1 MLSSS
6 LAEVSAELIGRA
18 CREKWSESETL
29 DFKRDLPSSSG
40 DGRRE
45 FPKDVAAMANASGG
59 DLVYGVQDEDGRA
72 GGVVPL
78 IGESADAAILRL
90 RQMVESAI
98 EPRLPSIQFKA
109 VDVDGGYLLVVRVQ
123 ASFLG
128 PHAIKSGVERRF
140 VMRSGTGTS
149 DLTFDQ
155 LRGAFDRSAS
165 LGEMARQ
172 FVRRRVERLAAG
184 DAARALE
191 PLPLGVVHFVPLAGL
206 GRKYAP
212 DLHGLRARGISDL
225 APPGL
230 FGACNYTFN
239 IDGLLVFAGASDA
252 KQTFAYWQFF
262 RDGTVEAA
270 CVLGQQSRPE
280 PDVTELFVRPEQV
293 SKYFYRQVA
302 GLVAM
307 AREFG
312 LVGPAVFSAALLG
325 AKGCE
330 LAEEGHWSYRRA
342 MSDRQQLVAPEEWVE
357 SLEVADPDKIA
368 KPLLDVLWQGFGR
381 DRCPHFERESGAF
394 GFPL

>member
-128 PHAIKSGVERRF
+128 PHAIKNGVDRRF
-140 VMRSGTGTS
+140 VMRAGTGTS
-149 DLTFDQ
+149 DLSFDQ
-155 LRGAFDRSAS
+155 LRSAFDRTAS
-165 LGEMARQ
+165 LGEMARR
-172 FVRRRVERLAAG
+172 FVHGRLDAIAAKESM
-184 DAARALE
+184 RALE
-191 PLPLGVVHFVPLAGL
+191 PLPLAVVHFVPLSGL
-206 GRKYAP
+206 ARRQAP
-212 DLHGLRARGISDL
+212 DLHELRQHGSL
-225 APPGL
+225 QVVKG
-230 FGACNYTFN
+230 FGGCTYTFN
-239 IDGLLVFAGASDA
+239 VDGLLVFVGAA
-252 KQTFAYWQFF
+252 EEKQTAAYWQFF
-262 RDGTVEAA
+262 RDGSVEAA
-270 CVLGQQSRPE
+270 FVLGEKWKPRTGVSGLTIW
-280 PDVTELFVRPEQV
+280 PDRM
-293 SKYFYRQVA
+293 SKYFYGQISR
-302 GLVAM
+302 LLAM
-307 AREFG
+307 ARSSGFA
-312 LVGPAVFSAALLG
+312 GPAIIGAALLDV
-325 AKGCE
+325 KGCE
-330 LAEEGHWSYRRA
+330 LHLDGMPHYQRA
-342 MSDRQQLVAPEEWVE
+342 ISDRPCLVPQEVWIENLE
-357 SLEVADPDKIA
+357 SADPDKIA
-368 KPLLDVLWQGFGR
+368 RPLLDVLWQGFGR
-381 DRCPHFERESGAF
+381 DRCPHFERETGAF
-394 GFPL
+394 GLPM